1 MSVKGFMDGLR
12 AEVRGLPAYNAGL
25 SSDAVRARYD
35 VPHVAKLGSNEN
47 PRGASTAVLAHLTQ
61 WTTAASL
68 ALYPDPSCSVLR
80 AMIADKLGVEPEQI
94 LFGNGSED
102 LLAIAAHT
110 FIAAGEDVVTVVPS
124 FGLHIIYPQSVGANV
139 ITVPMRSDFE
149 FDVDALI
156 AALSPQTRM
165 LIVSNPSNP
174 VGCAMNAK
182 EMRRL
187 LDAVSPNTLVLWDE
201 AYFEYAENEED
212 YPDSLAI
219 LRETR
224 LPWLLLRT
232 FSKAYGL
239 AGLRVGYGIA
249 SAPELAGLMD
259 RVRTPF
265 NINQIAQEAAAIA
278 FQDEGH
284 VAASVKQ
291 ARAGR
296 VQMRSALE
304 ALGVDT
310 ARSLAN
316 FLFFD
321 CGEDAAALAAR
332 MLADGVIVK
341 PWREAGYET
350 CMRVSVGS
358 AADNALFI
366 DSFKRRRTAG

>member
-1 MSVKGFMDGLR
+1 MSATSFITRLR
-12 AEVRGLPAYNAGL
+12 AEVRSLPAYNAGL
-25 SSDAVRARYD
+25 SADLVRAQYG
-35 VPHVAKLGSNEN
+35 VAHVAKLGSNEN
-47 PRGASTAVLAHLTQ
+47 PAGASAAVLAHLAH
-61 WTTAASL
+61 WTTTASL

-80 AMIADKLGVEPEQI
+80 AMIAGKLDVAPEQL

-110 FIAAGEDVVTVVPS
+110 FLGAGDDVVTVVPS

-139 ITVPMRSDFE
+139 VTVPMRADLE

-156 AALSPQTRM
+156 AAITPRTRM

-174 VGCAMNAK
+174 VGCAMNAA

-187 LDAVSPNTLVLWDE
+187 LSAVSSDTLVLWDE
-201 AYFEYAENEED
+201 AYFEYAADEHG

-219 LRETR
+219 LREFDV
-224 LPWLLLRT
+224 PWLLLRT

-249 SAPELAGLMD
+249 SAPELAALMD

-265 NINQIAQEAAAIA
+265 NINQIAQEAAAVA
-278 FQDEGH
+278 FKDQAH
-284 VAASVKQ
+284 VAASVENT
-291 ARAGR
+291 RAGR
-296 VQMRSALE
+296 EKMRA
-304 ALGVDT
+304 ALGSLGIYP

-332 MLADGVIVK
+332 MLADGVIIK
-341 PWREAGYET
+341 PWREAGYEN
-350 CMRVSVGS
+350 CMRVSIGS
-358 AADNALFI
+358 AADNAMFI
-366 DSFKRRRTAG
+366 ESFKRRRAAD

>member
-1 MSVKGFMDGLR
+1 MSVTAFIESLR

-25 SSDAVRARYD
+25 SGEFVRARYG
-35 VPHVAKLGSNEN
+35 VSHVAKLGSNEN
-47 PRGASTAVLAHLTQ
+47 PRGASAAVLAHLAEF
-61 WTTAASL
+61 TTAGTL
-68 ALYPDPSCSVLR
+68 ALYPDPSCSALR
-80 AMIADKLGVEPEQI
+80 SLIAERLAVDPEQL

-110 FIAAGEDVVTVVPS
+110 FLAPGDEVITVIPS
-124 FGLHIIYPQSVGANV
+124 FGLHIIYPQSVGAKV
-139 ITVPMRSDFE
+139 VTVPMRADFE

-156 AALSPQTRM
+156 AAVSPRTRM

-174 VGCAMNAK
+174 VGCAMDAA

-187 LDAVSPNTLVLWDE
+187 LNAVSPGTLVLWDE
-201 AYFEYAENEED
+201 AYFEYAADEGG

-219 LRETR
+219 LRESG

-239 AGLRVGYGIA
+239 AALRVGYGVA
-249 SAPELAGLMD
+249 SAPELAGLMN

-265 NINQIAQEAAAIA
+265 NINQIAQQAAAVA
-278 FQDEGH
+278 FSDQAH
-284 VAASVKQ
+284 VVASVEA

-296 VQMRSALE
+296 EWMRAALVR
-304 ALGVDT
+304 LGINP
-310 ARSLAN
+310 ARSCAN

-321 CGEDAAALAAR
+321 CGEDATKLAGR
-332 MLADGVIVK
+332 MLEDGVIVK

-358 AADNALFI
+358 TADNALFME
-366 DSFKRRRTAG
+366 SFERRRGR

>member
-1 MSVKGFMDGLR
+1 MSAMSFIDGMR
-12 AEVRGLPAYNAGL
+12 AEVRSLPAYNAGL
-25 SSDAVRARYD
+25 SSDLVRTRYGLS
-35 VPHVAKLGSNEN
+35 HVAKLGSNEN
-47 PRGASTAVLAHLTQ
+47 PRGASAAVLAHLAQ

-80 AMIADKLGVEPEQI
+80 TMIAEKLNVAPDRL

-110 FIAAGEDVVTVVPS
+110 FLAPGDEVVTVVPS
-124 FGLHIIYPQSVGANV
+124 FGLHIIYPQSAGAKV
-139 ITVPMRSDFE
+139 ITVPMRADLE
-149 FDVDALI
+149 FDIDALI
-156 AALSPQTRM
+156 TAISPKTRM

-174 VGCAMNAK
+174 VGCAMNVS
-182 EMRRL
+182 EMHRL
-187 LDAVSPNTLVLWDE
+187 LNAVSPNTLVLWDE
-201 AYFEYAENEED
+201 AYFEYAADEGG

-219 LRETR
+219 LRESG

-239 AGLRVGYGIA
+239 AGLRVGYGVA

-265 NINQIAQEAAAIA
+265 NINQIAQEAAAVA
-278 FQDEGH
+278 FADQAH
-284 VAASVKQ
+284 VAAGVEDTRK
-291 ARAGR
+291 GR
-296 VQMRSALE
+296 EQMRAALE
-304 ALGVDT
+304 ALGISP

-350 CMRVSVGS
+350 CMRVSIGN
-358 AADNALFI
+358 AAENAMFI
-366 DSFKRRRTAG
+366 ESFKRRRAAG

>member
-1 MSVKGFMDGLR
+1 MSVTAFIDSLR

-25 SSDAVRARYD
+25 SGDFVRARYG
-35 VPHVAKLGSNEN
+35 VSHVAKLGSNEN
-47 PRGASTAVLAHLTQ
+47 PRGASAAVLAHLAQ
-61 WTTAASL
+61 STTAATL
-68 ALYPDPSCSVLR
+68 ALYPDPSCSALR
-80 AMIADKLGVEPEQI
+80 SLIAAKLVVDPEQL

-110 FIAAGEDVVTVVPS
+110 FLGTGDEVVTVIPS
-124 FGLHIIYPQSVGANV
+124 FGLHIIYPQSVGAKV
-139 ITVPMRSDFE
+139 VTVPMRADFE

-156 AALSPQTRM
+156 AAISPRTRM

-174 VGCAMNAK
+174 VGCAMNAA

-187 LDAVSPNTLVLWDE
+187 LNAVSPGTLVLWDE
-201 AYFEYAENEED
+201 AYFEYAADED
-212 YPDSLAI
+212 SYPDSLAL
-219 LRETR
+219 LRASG

-239 AGLRVGYGIA
+239 AALRVGYGVA
-249 SAPELAGLMD
+249 SAPELAGLMN

-265 NINQIAQEAAAIA
+265 NINQIAQQAAAIA
-278 FQDEGH
+278 FEDQSHVTSSVQD
-284 VAASVKQ
+284 

-296 VQMRSALE
+296 EQMRAALT
-304 ALGVDT
+304 ALGVHP
-310 ARSLAN
+310 ARSRAN

-321 CGEDAAALAAR
+321 CGENAAALAAR
-332 MLADGVIVK
+332 MLEDGVVVK

-350 CMRVSVGS
+350 CMRVSIGS

-366 DSFKRRRTAG
+366 ESFKRRRKLG